1 MGCTGS
7 IPEDI
12 VDQFDEMG
20 YVVLRG
26 FFDGSVVDRAIE
38 AMTPLVDA
46 CAAELVAEGVH
57 QDMLSRESFER
68 RLSRLYEPCMEKA
81 PSIFR
86 RELHLAGLYDVF
98 FHSRLLDA
106 VEMIL
111 GSEIR
116 LYPNYSVRPK
126 LPDHAKTLVLW
137 HQDGG
142 YTQNA
147 HLAGI
152 HEERAVEVLRMVNIW
167 CPLVPATEFNG
178 CMQFIPRTHKLGLVP
193 HEGREFYLEISAAA
207 LEPFLDQAASIEL
220 DPGDVVLFHN
230 MLFHQG
236 LPNRSDAVRWSM
248 DWRYQD
254 ATQSTLRKEEGHMAR
269 SSRDDADVV
278 KNAAD
283 WVSRSFQ

>member
-1 MGCTGS
+1 MAYTGS
-7 IPEDI
+7 NPDNM
-12 VDQFDEMG
+12 VDQFEKAG

-26 FFDGSVVDRAIE
+26 FFDESVIDRARE
-38 AMTPLVDA
+38 SMTPLVDA
-46 CAAELVAEGVH
+46 CAESLVAEGVI
-57 QDMLSRESFER
+57 QDTLSGEPFER
-68 RLSRLYEPCMEKA
+68 RLARLYESCMDKA

-86 RELHLAGLYDVF
+86 QELHLAGLYDVF
-98 FHSRLLDA
+98 FHSSLLDA
-106 VEMIL
+106 VELIL
-111 GSEIR
+111 GPEVR

-126 LPDHAKTLVLW
+126 LPEHAKTLVLW

-147 HLAGI
+147 HLAGKQG
-152 HEERAVEVLRMVNIW
+152 ERAVEVLRMVNVW

-178 CMQFIPRTHKLGLVP
+178 CMQFIPRTHRLGLVP

-207 LEPFLDQAASIEL
+207 LEPLLDQAVSIEL

-236 LPNRSDAVRWSM
+236 LPNRSDTVRWSM

-254 ATQSTLRKEEGHMAR
+254 ATQSTLRKAKGHIAR
-269 SSRDDADVV
+269 SSRDHGDVV

-283 WVSRSFQ
+283 WAARSFQ